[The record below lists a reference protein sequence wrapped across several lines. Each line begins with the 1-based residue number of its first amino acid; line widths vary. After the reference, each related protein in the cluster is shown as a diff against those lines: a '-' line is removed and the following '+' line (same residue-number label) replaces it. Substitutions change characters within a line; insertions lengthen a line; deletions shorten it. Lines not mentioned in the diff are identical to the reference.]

1 MQVKDH
7 MGLTWEFNLKSWAN
21 GAESRR
27 VYVLEKMAPYLKRY
41 DLGVKDAIG
50 ICASDK
56 GELVVEFNT
65 PAVCSLFV
73 GSTYPENI
81 QLLTKFDLRQG
92 LSASTSLP
100 ATACLACVFVFWLS
114 LCFWS

>member
-81 QLLTKFDLRQG
+81 
-92 LSASTSLP
+92 
-100 ATACLACVFVFWLS
+100 
-114 LCFWS
+114 